1 MSQIQ
6 GGFSITAL
14 MDGTTINGFVRVE
27 NMPLAQRY
35 TKGSDKFT
43 PDFETVPENNRP
55 VVVAINRDITDGSV
69 LTPQTAV
76 FKYNGLELT
85 FGPDG
90 LCTSEGYEGVFKKL
104 TDYPAQVGGASYP
117 MIAMRVMKNLVPL
130 SGYDNDRISVS
141 GTVEIGGQSIQ
152 FSEMSTDVVIQET
165 TGNQFD
171 VVITNDK
178 GSALTAPGESLTER
192 ADVYRDGV
200 KVGDLSS
207 FTFQWVKVTAD
218 GEQNLGT
225 AQTQVISTDDV
236 DNVLKVR
243 CDVSQEGTII
253 ASKYDEVSDFSDPY
267 YVQFNITGVE
277 GSSIRKGQTAVITPV
292 PVKRSS
298 GEVNETLVTS
308 WTFYTR
314 DNQGK
319 DFTLTGKDS
328 AKFTDK
334 SCSISFADTKRA
346 GMCVNGYVS
355 ANF

>member
-277 GSSIRKGQTAVITPV
+277 GSSIRKGQTAVITPC
-292 PVKRSS
+292 
-298 GEVNETLVTS
+298 LLYTS
-308 WTFYTR
+308 
-314 DNQGK
+314 D
-319 DFTLTGKDS
+319 
-328 AKFTDK
+328 A
-334 SCSISFADTKRA
+334 ADD
-346 GMCVNGYVS
+346 
-355 ANF
+355 